1 MDNTGFVRRAE
12 SIPLYPAVY
21 PRKKRL
27 SAIRQKDRRQPPFFV
42 MLRMPQSFLRARAIL
57 YQSVPAARSIAVIA
71 CGMWDAVSPAVWEIG
86 LEADCAISPA
96 SPAIYAPHA
105 TTFGVGAL

>member
-1 MDNTGFVRRAE
+1 MSAGKTHRNRQHIRG
-12 SIPLYPAVY
+12 
-21 PRKKRL
+21 KKRL
-27 SAIRQKDRRQPPFFV
+27 SAIRQKDRRQPPFFI
-42 MLRMPQSFLRARAIL
+42 LRIRVGIAIAAPCASPR
-57 YQSVPAARSIAVIA
+57 QSVPAARSIAVIA

-96 SPAIYAPHA
+96 SPAIYAPHV

>member
-1 MDNTGFVRRAE
+1 
-12 SIPLYPAVY
+12 
-21 PRKKRL
+21 
-27 SAIRQKDRRQPPFFV
+27 
-42 MLRMPQSFLRARAIL
+42 MPQSFLRARAIL